1 MRLRLVLL
9 ALLALP
15 LAACGSEEDLPA
27 GAAASGGAFPV
38 TVQHKFGKTTVEK
51 APERVVTVGYTDQD
65 AALAVG
71 VVPVAVGDFLGG
83 YDWRERPWA
92 QDALGGAEPK
102 VVAGQQ
108 INFEAVAAQRPDL
121 IIAIN
126 AGLEQDDYD
135 KLARIAPTVAQS
147 GDYIDFGMPW
157 DEQTMLVAR
166 ALGREQRGEEVV
178 GRVEAKFAQVREEH
192 PEFAGKSGILAYGGP
207 DGYGAYA
214 TGDTRSRFFTDLGF
228 ELPEQVDELAGES
241 FFTEFS
247 QEQFRLLDP
256 RARRDVRLKGR
267 RPGEPGRQAARRGQA
282 GPDGLHRAHG
292 PVRRRAR
299 LRERAQP
306 RLAARQRGRCDRRRG
321 RRRSLHGGS
330 PARVTYRTPQRA
342 NPRDIAAMP
351 SEIQPDATSSSRP
364 AGTRA
369 RPSYQ
374 VSGSQMPSSMPSN
387 GAEIGA
393 EIR

>member
-15 LAACGSEEDLPA
+15 LAACGTEEESPA
-27 GAAASGGAFPV
+27 TAGASGGGFPV
-38 TVQHKFGKTTVEK
+38 TVEHKFGRTTVEK

-126 AGLEQDDYD
+126 AGLEQADYD

-178 GRVEAKFAQVREEH
+178 EQVKAKFEQVREEH

-228 ELPEQVDELAGES
+228 ELPEQVDELAGER

-247 QEQFRLLDP
+247 QEQFRLLDQELV
-256 RARRDVRLKGR
+256 AMYGSEDDVL
-267 RPGEPGRQAARRGQA
+267 
-282 GPDGLHRAHG
+282 
-292 PVRRRAR
+292 
-299 LRERAQP
+299 
-306 RLAARQRGRCDRRRG
+306 
-321 RRRSLHGGS
+321 
-330 PARVTYRTPQRA
+330 A
-342 NPRDIAAMP
+342 NPVVKRLDAAEQDRMVFIELTDQFAGALGFASALSLDWLLDNEVDAIAAAVDGDP
-351 SEIQPDATSSSRP
+351 STGVTQP
-364 AGTRA
+364 
-369 RPSYQ
+369 
-374 VSGSQMPSSMPSN
+374 
-387 GAEIGA
+387 E
-393 EIR
+393 

>member
-1 MRLRLVLL
+1 MRLRLILL

-15 LAACGSEEDLPA
+15 IAACGSGEASSA
-27 GAAASGGAFPV
+27 GSTASSGAFPV
-38 TVQHKFGKTTVEK
+38 TVEHKFGKTTVEK
-51 APERVVTVGYTDQD
+51 EPKRVVTVGYTDQD

-83 YDWRERPWA
+83 YDWRKRPWA

-126 AGLEQDDYD
+126 AGLEQADYD

-166 ALGREQRGEEVV
+166 ALGREERGKEVV
-178 GRVEAKFAQVREEH
+178 EQVEAEFAQVREEH

-228 ELPEQVDELAGES
+228 ELPKKVDELAGES

-247 QEQFRLLDP
+247 QEQFRLLDQELV
-256 RARRDVRLKGR
+256 AMYGSEEDVMANPAVKRLD
-267 RPGEPGRQAARRGQA
+267 AAEKDRMVFIELTDQFA
-282 GPDGLHRAHG
+282 GALGFASALSLDWLLENEVDAIAAAVDGD
-292 PVRRRAR
+292 PSTEV
-299 LRERAQP
+299 AQP
-306 RLAARQRGRCDRRRG
+306 
-321 RRRSLHGGS
+321 
-330 PARVTYRTPQRA
+330 
-342 NPRDIAAMP
+342 
-351 SEIQPDATSSSRP
+351 E
-364 AGTRA
+364 
-369 RPSYQ
+369 
-374 VSGSQMPSSMPSN
+374 
-387 GAEIGA
+387 
-393 EIR
+393 

>member
-27 GAAASGGAFPV
+27 GAAAWGGAFPV
-38 TVQHKFGKTTVEK
+38 TVEHKFGKTTVEK

-83 YDWRERPWA
+83 YDWRARPWA
-92 QDALGGAEPK
+92 QEALGGAEPK

-178 GRVEAKFAQVREEH
+178 ERVEAKFAQVREEH

-247 QEQFRLLDP
+247 QEQFRLLDQELV
-256 RARRDVRLKGR
+256 AMYGSEDDVL
-267 RPGEPGRQAARRGQA
+267 
-282 GPDGLHRAHG
+282 
-292 PVRRRAR
+292 
-299 LRERAQP
+299 
-306 RLAARQRGRCDRRRG
+306 
-321 RRRSLHGGS
+321 
-330 PARVTYRTPQRA
+330 A
-342 NPRDIAAMP
+342 NPVVKRLDAAKQDRMVFIELTDQFAGALGFASALSLDWLLDNEVDAIAAAVDGDP
-351 SEIQPDATSSSRP
+351 STEVPQP
-364 AGTRA
+364 
-369 RPSYQ
+369 
-374 VSGSQMPSSMPSN
+374 
-387 GAEIGA
+387 E
-393 EIR
+393 

>member
-15 LAACGSEEDLPA
+15 LAACGSEQQSPAEA
-27 GAAASGGAFPV
+27 GATGGAFPV
-38 TVQHKFGKTTVEK
+38 TVEHKFGSTTVEE

-65 AALAVG
+65 ATLAVG

-83 YDWRERPWA
+83 YDWRDRPWA
-92 QDALGGAEPK
+92 QDALGGAQPK

-126 AGLEQDDYD
+126 AGLKKADYD

-166 ALGREQRGEEVV
+166 ALGQEQRGREVV
-178 GRVEAKFAQVREEH
+178 ERLEEKFAQVRDEH
-192 PEFAGKSGILAYGGP
+192 PEFAGKSGILAYGGL

-228 ELPEQVDELAGES
+228 ELPEKVDDLAGES

-247 QEQFRLLDP
+247 QEQFRLLDQELV
-256 RARRDVRLKGR
+256 AMYGSEDDVLANPVVKRLD
-267 RPGEPGRQAARRGQA
+267 AAQKDRIVFIELTDQFA
-282 GPDGLHRAHG
+282 GALGFASALSLDWLLDHEVDAIAAAVDGD
-292 PVRRRAR
+292 PSTEV
-299 LRERAQP
+299 AQP
-306 RLAARQRGRCDRRRG
+306 
-321 RRRSLHGGS
+321 
-330 PARVTYRTPQRA
+330 
-342 NPRDIAAMP
+342 
-351 SEIQPDATSSSRP
+351 E
-364 AGTRA
+364 
-369 RPSYQ
+369 
-374 VSGSQMPSSMPSN
+374 
-387 GAEIGA
+387 
-393 EIR
+393 